1 MVVVHSAEAGLA
13 VDGGGERIRHSGR
26 RPRTHGGVVGQ
37 EVDGAL
43 PMVRINKYFILYL
56 LWQLKKKI

>member
-26 RPRTHGGVVGQ
+26 RPGTYRGVAPQ
-37 EVDGAL
+37 KVDGAS
-43 PMVRINKYFILYL
+43 PMVLINKYFILYT
-56 LWQLKKKI
+56 K